1 MAKEAGLFCF
11 RHRRV
16 CAWYAISV
24 IFGSSDKP
32 TFPFLQGSVG
42 QSKRCWD
49 AAMAK
54 QLTTIAPSA
63 L

>member
-24 IFGSSDKP
+24 IFGRSDKP

-54 QLTTIAPSA
+54 
-63 L
+63 